1 MGGGGG
7 GACVRACVLA
17 CLLAHTNHCYTCL
30 DSLRFVGVCACVRAC
45 VCVYVCVYLFF
56 QIMLHVNCFGRTVM
70 HMFNRISYLGSYVSC
85 ERSGR

>member
-1 MGGGGG
+1 MG
-7 GACVRACVLA
+7 CVRACVRP
-17 CLLAHTNHCYTCL
+17 CLLACAYK
-30 DSLRFVGVCACVRAC
+30 SLLYMFGFTTVCGCVCVRAC